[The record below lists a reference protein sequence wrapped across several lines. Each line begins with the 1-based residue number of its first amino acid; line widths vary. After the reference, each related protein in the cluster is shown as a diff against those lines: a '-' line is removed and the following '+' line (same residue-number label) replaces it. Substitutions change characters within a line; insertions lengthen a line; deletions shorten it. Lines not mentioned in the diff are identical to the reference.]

1 MGVSVSHTDS
11 LVVVRFGPLE
21 SIFALKGRL
30 DIPRNQ
36 ITSIE
41 VMERS
46 EIPATE
52 GTWLRAPGTHIPGLI
67 RYGSYGREPLREFW
81 LVLRQKRAVVI
92 TVADWA
98 YHRVVIGSGDADR
111 LAGELNRP

>member
-1 MGVSVSHTDS
+1 MGVRVSHTES
-11 LVVVRFGPLE
+11 SVVLRLGPFESVFG
-21 SIFALKGRL
+21 LKGRL
-30 DIPRNQ
+30 DIPRSQ
-36 ITSIE
+36 IRSIE

-52 GTWLRAPGTHIPGLI
+52 GAWLRAPGTHIPGLI
-67 RYGSYGREPLREFW
+67 RYGSYGREPRREFW
-81 LVLRQKRAVVI
+81 LMLRQKRAVVI

-98 YHRVVIGSGDADR
+98 YHRVIIGAGDPDR